1 MAHLLDNPVWNAL
14 ISGNK
19 GLSEGGDG
27 VKYFASNVSPFVGF
41 ETPSPQ
47 ALGQLHDLMPA
58 ERLVG
63 VVSPA
68 ALVIPG
74 QWQMLRQMQVLQMV
88 QEAADADAVGEQRPI
103 PLGQEHVP
111 AMLALT
117 QLTNPG
123 PFSSNTI
130 AFGHYAGIFDGNELV
145 AMAGQRLH
153 PAPYAEISAVCTHP
167 AYLGRGYA
175 RQLLRHQAQRI
186 RAEAEIP
193 FLHVKA
199 DNTGAI
205 KLYQSLGFTTRKEM
219 SICIIRKAPATP
231 QLEAKGR

>member
-1 MAHLLDNPVWNAL
+1 MAHVLDNPVWNAL

-19 GLSEGGDG
+19 GLSEGVDG
-27 VKYFASNVSPFVGF
+27 VKYFASDVSPFVGF
-41 ETPSPQ
+41 ETLAPQ
-47 ALGQLHDLMPA
+47 CFGLLHDLMPTQ
-58 ERLVG
+58 RLLG

-68 ALVIPG
+68 ALAIPG
-74 QWQMLRQMQVLQMV
+74 QWQVVQQMQVLQMV
-88 QEAADADAVGEQRPI
+88 QEAATADAVAEEARLI

-117 QLTNPG
+117 KRTNPG
-123 PFSSNTI
+123 PFASNTI

-153 PAPYAEISAVCTHP
+153 PEPYAEISAVCTHP
-167 AYLGRGYA
+167 DYLGRGYA
-175 RQLLRHQAQRI
+175 RQLLQYQARRI
-186 RAEAEIP
+186 RAEAGIP

-205 KLYQSLGFTTRKEM
+205 KLYESLGFRTRKEM
-219 SICIIRKAPATP
+219 SFYIIRKAPNATQP
-231 QLEAKGR
+231 EGQ